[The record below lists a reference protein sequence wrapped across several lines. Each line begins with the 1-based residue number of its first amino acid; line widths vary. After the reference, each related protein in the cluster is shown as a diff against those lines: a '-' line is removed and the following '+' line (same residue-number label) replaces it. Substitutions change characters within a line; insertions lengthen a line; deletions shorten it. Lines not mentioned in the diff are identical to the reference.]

1 MKIWQD
7 TTVSN
12 NILVVWLSI
21 LTFVPATL
29 ADGQNQQARAVQ
41 HLRAGQSALQAERWD
56 EAEREFKA
64 AIDLDPLLELAHYGL
79 GQTYMATKR
88 YVEAV
93 RAYVATRDAFHR
105 AAGEQ
110 ITNTV
115 EAERRL
121 DDQIRSLRDTR
132 RALESG
138 RLRSSGV
145 NVATK
150 LGEIDDQIRQLEATR
165 RREGSSAP
173 VTPAYISFAL
183 GSAYFRTSAFAD
195 AEREWRAAVA
205 AQPDLGE
212 AHNNLAV
219 VLMLTG
225 RFDEA
230 EREVQLAEKSGHRVS
245 DAFKAELKARK
256 AGKG

>member
-1 MKIWQD
+1 M
-7 TTVSN
+7 TRSLLLACVA
-12 NILVVWLSI
+12 LCG
-21 LTFVPATL
+21 ATSL
-29 ADGQNQQARAVQ
+29 LEAQTHQTRAAVE
-41 HLRAGQSALQAERWD
+41 HLRTGQAALQSEQFD
-56 EAEREFKA
+56 EAEREFKR
-64 AIDLDPLLELAHYGL
+64 AIALDPLLELAHYGL

-88 YVEAV
+88 YVEAI
-93 RAYVATRDAFHR
+93 RAYVATRDAFHSS
-105 AAGEQ
+105 AGEQ
-110 ITNTV
+110 ITNNV

-121 DDQIRSLRDTR
+121 EDQIRSLKDTR

-138 RLRSSGV
+138 RLRSSGM
-145 NVATK
+145 NVVAK
-150 LGEIDDQIRQLEATR
+150 MNQIDDQIRQLEATR
-165 RREGSSAP
+165 RRDPSGAP
-173 VTPAYISFAL
+173 VTPPYISVAL
-183 GSAYFRTSAFAD
+183 GSAYFRTNAFAD

-245 DAFKAELKARK
+245 DAFKADLKARK

>member
-1 MKIWQD
+1 MHI
-7 TTVSN
+7 VA
-12 NILVVWLSI
+12 IACLLLLALSS
-21 LTFVPATL
+21 VPAR
-29 ADGQNQQARAVQ
+29 AQAPRTRAIQ
-41 HLRAGQSALQAERWD
+41 HLRAGQEAMQAEKWD
-56 EAEREFKA
+56 IAEREFKS
-64 AIDLDPLLELAHYGL
+64 AIELDPLLELAHYGL

-93 RAYVATRDAFHR
+93 RAFVASRDAFQR
-105 AAGEQ
+105 AAADEMVGGL
-110 ITNTV
+110 
-115 EAERRL
+115 EAERRIE
-121 DDQIRSLRDTR
+121 DQIRTLKDQR

-138 RLRSSGV
+138 RYVTPNLQ
-145 NVATK
+145 ATLVK
-150 LGEIDDQIRQLEATR
+150 IDDQIRQLEMHRGR
-165 RREGSSAP
+165 RRDGSAP
-173 VTPAYISFAL
+173 VTPPYISIAL
-183 GSAYFRTSAFAD
+183 GSAYFRTGAFAD

-245 DAFKAELKARK
+245 DAFKADLKARK